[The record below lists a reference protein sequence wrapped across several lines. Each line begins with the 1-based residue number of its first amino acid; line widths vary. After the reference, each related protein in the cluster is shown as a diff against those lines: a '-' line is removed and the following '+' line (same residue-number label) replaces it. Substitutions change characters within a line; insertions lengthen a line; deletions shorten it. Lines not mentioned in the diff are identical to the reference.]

1 MKNLFLILLSILTIA
16 FLILGNMYWQE
27 RTSISSGSNADA
39 QVKETEPVQKD
50 PDAEKTAEPAYE
62 ELTSK
67 WPENARKQFLQ
78 AVNSNETYKV
88 AIVGS
93 PSLGAATGGWSEQL
107 KTELSNTYGE
117 HIDAKLF
124 EADTTSTEFITS
136 PTAEEVTAYK
146 PDLVLWEPFTL
157 KDNTVGVSPEDT
169 AYSVNAFLSDLQ
181 EANED
186 VTLILQPGQP
196 LFGAVYYPQ
205 QVDELKLFA
214 EENTFT
220 YLDHWTEWPETDDE
234 ALKEYLTESRDA
246 PSEKGHEL
254 WATYLKDY
262 FISQ

>member
-1 MKNLFLILLSILTIA
+1 MKNLSLLILAILTIV
-16 FLILGNMYWQE
+16 FLILGNTYWQD
-27 RTSISSGSNADA
+27 RTDISSESPADT
-39 QVKETEPVQKD
+39 QVKDTESAPTEVD
-50 PDAEKTAEPAYE
+50 TEKTPQSAYKE
-62 ELTSK
+62 RTSK
-67 WPENARKQFLQ
+67 WPENARKQFLE
-78 AVNSNETYKV
+78 ALKSNETYKV

-93 PSLGAATGGWSEQL
+93 PSLGAKSGGWSEQL
-107 KTELSNTYGE
+107 KQELIETYGD
-117 HIDAKLF
+117 HIDVKLF
-124 EADTTSTEFITS
+124 ETDTTSTEFINS
-136 PTAEEVTAYK
+136 SLSEEVTSYQ

-181 EANED
+181 EANKD

-205 QVDELKLFA
+205 QVDELKAFA
-214 EENTFT
+214 EENNIT
-220 YLDHWTEWPETDDE
+220 YLDHWTEWPESDDE
-234 ALKEYLTESRDA
+234 ALQEYLTESRDV

>member
-1 MKNLFLILLSILTIA
+1 MKQLSLILLAILTIV
-16 FLILGNMYWQE
+16 FLILGNMYWQD
-27 RTSISSGSNADA
+27 RTNISSGGPAAAEVKDTEAVPVEAD
-39 QVKETEPVQKD
+39 TEKD
-50 PDAEKTAEPAYE
+50 PEPGYE
-62 ELTSK
+62 ELISN
-67 WPENARKQFLQ
+67 WPENARNQFLQ
-78 AVNSNETYKV
+78 AVESNEAYKI

-93 PSLGAATGGWSEQL
+93 PALGVESGGWSEQL
-107 KTELSNTYGE
+107 KQELTNTYGD
-117 HIDAKLF
+117 HIDVKLF
-124 EADTTSTEFITS
+124 EADTSSTEFITS
-136 PTAEEVTAYK
+136 SSSEEVTGFQ

-181 EANED
+181 EANKD

-205 QVDELKLFA
+205 QVDELKAFA
-214 EENTFT
+214 EENNIT
-220 YLDHWTEWPETDDE
+220 YLDHWTEWPESDDE
-234 ALKEYLTESRDA
+234 ALQEYLTESRDV